1 MVFALHKDG
10 MTLTRMILMH
20 HRLPTSKPPVVP
32 DIHHLIEGPNGEDTK
47 VIKRR
52 GTDTGSQTR
61 IRTTRFNPIVMA
73 LTGKTP
79 KTALL
84 CELAL

>member
-1 MVFALHKDG
+1 

-32 DIHHLIEGPNGEDTK
+32 DIHHLIEGPNEEGIK
-47 VIKRR
+47 VIKPRE
-52 GTDTGSQTR
+52 TDTGSQTG
-61 IRTTRFNPIVMA
+61 IRTVRFNPIVMA
-73 LTGKTP
+73 LTGKPP